1 MDKPEPKNAAEQ
13 KSRRISKS
21 MFTKIAKALL
31 KGDSSL
37 NLIITR
43 ENDALLRVTA
53 VVRDPKG
60 GDLTDSALL
69 RGVTIVNTP
78 EKLEETLGDE
88 LANYQAAREEAHASI
103 AEVTAALKEET
114 ERNRKK
120 ARQTRAKGGAGDTA
134 AAKAERTGGEASL
147 LDETAPAQTPKQP
160 EPTTSPT
167 P

>member
-1 MDKPEPKNAAEQ
+1 
-13 KSRRISKS
+13 

-31 KGDSSL
+31 KGDGSL

-43 ENDALLRVTA
+43 ENDTLLRVTA

-60 GDLTDSALL
+60 SGDLKDSALL

-103 AEVTAALKEET
+103 TEVTAALKEES

-120 ARQTRAKGGAGDTA
+120 ARQTRAKGGTADTA
-134 AAKAERTGGEASL
+134 AA
-147 LDETAPAQTPKQP
+147 
-160 EPTTSPT
+160 
-167 P
+167 

>member
-1 MDKPEPKNAAEQ
+1 
-13 KSRRISKS
+13 

-88 LANYQAAREEAHASI
+88 LANYQAAREEAHLRG
-103 AEVTAALKEET
+103 VL
-114 ERNRKK
+114 RR
-120 ARQTRAKGGAGDTA
+120 R
-134 AAKAERTGGEASL
+134 GEGLPLRS
-147 LDETAPAQTPKQP
+147 
-160 EPTTSPT
+160 
-167 P
+167 